1 MNVINNVNYK
11 INTPTL
17 ADKSLHS
24 FKSIKPEVQS
34 SRLCRPD
41 NSKINDRSGGNFYVG
56 YSKDKDKILEMGE
69 KIEKNSSKSLESKQN
84 APHPTNRK

>member
-1 MNVINNVNYK
+1 MNVINNINCR

-34 SRLCRPD
+34 SRLCRPET
-41 NSKINDRSGGNFYVG
+41 SKLGGEKNGINFYGG
-56 YSKDKDKILEMGE
+56 YSREKDKGLEMGE
-69 KIEKNSSKSLESKQN
+69 KG
-84 APHPTNRK
+84 